1 MNPSPADLRRVSKL
15 VRDSDLKALLSEP
28 QDGSKSF
35 NALARDLNV
44 NIAIF
49 DPIET
54 ISGEFTYD
62 ESLYFDIMR
71 DNLSNL
77 LLSLGD

>member
-1 MNPSPADLRRVSKL
+1 MNPSPADLQRVSRL
-15 VRDSDLKALLSEP
+15 VRDSELKALLSEP

-35 NALARDLNV
+35 NSLARDLNV

-54 ISGEFTYD
+54 ISGDFNYD

-77 LLSLGD
+77 LLSFDS

>member
-1 MNPSPADLRRVSKL
+1 MNPSPADLQRVSRL
-15 VRDSDLKALLSEP
+15 VRDSELKALLSEP
-28 QDGSKSF
+28 QDGNKSF
-35 NALARDLNV
+35 NSLARDLNV

-54 ISGEFTYD
+54 ISGDFNYD

-77 LLSLGD
+77 LLSFDS

>member
-1 MNPSPADLRRVSKL
+1 MNPSPADLQRVSKL
-15 VRDSDLKALLSEP
+15 VRDSELKALLSEP

-35 NALARDLNV
+35 NSLARDLNV

-54 ISGEFTYD
+54 ISGDFNYD

-77 LLSLGD
+77 LLSFDS